1 MGTGK
6 KSTEN
11 KREHTG
17 QSSVA
22 SSYGP
27 NKSVKK
33 TVDEYIFM
41 VNKIGEAVAKT
52 PKVSKKIE
60 GVT

>member
-1 MGTGK
+1 
-6 KSTEN
+6 
-11 KREHTG
+11 
-17 QSSVA
+17 VA

-27 NKSVKK
+27 SKSVKK
-33 TVDEYIFM
+33 IVDEYIFM

-52 PKVSKKIE
+52 PKVSKKVE